1 MFFILRMEIP
11 RREELCL
18 AVTLLACSP
27 ICLCKPRQTLSA
39 GCMEEH
45 TGRKEEEEPMGPS
58 NAPMKQQKSLKHRL
72 CTQWGQETGR
82 QVTGCKPSP
91 QRALGL
97 ATKNYLAGGRKY
109 TMHLNRRGG
118 GSGVRSEPT
127 SQGQLD
133 N

>member
-1 MFFILRMEIP
+1 MQSYLSLQAQTDSFCRIYGG
-11 RREELCL
+11 
-18 AVTLLACSP
+18 TY
-27 ICLCKPRQTLSA
+27 RQKGGGGA
-39 GCMEEH
+39 H
-45 TGRKEEEEPMGPS
+45 GPS

-72 CTQWGQETGR
+72 CIQWGQDTGT

-97 ATKNYLAGGRKY
+97 ASKNYLAGGRKQ

-118 GSGVRSEPT
+118 GSHVRSEPT